1 LKVPKVSDILP
12 ENTAVLLLAYGGPDS
27 LEDVP
32 AYLFDIRGGRETPQ
46 KLVDEVTER
55 YKLIGGRSP
64 LLEITRSVANKLQ
77 GQLDM
82 PVYIGMRHWKPFI
95 SDVVGQMDAG
105 GVSHIVAICM
115 APHYSDLSIG
125 KYRQKLEEALVGRNI
140 TLSFVESWYR
150 QPDYVGGLAANVRKT
165 ILRWPIQKR
174 DEVQII
180 FTAHSLPQSILE
192 KGDPYDR
199 QLRETAGLLAE
210 ELDLPGDR
218 WTFSY
223 QSAART
229 PVPWLGPQI
238 EEHIVELAGAGH
250 QDLLIA
256 PVGFVSDH
264 VEVLYD
270 IDIRV
275 AQIAHQHNLRVER
288 TPMLNDSAPLIEALA
303 ELYRATL
310 EPVT

>member
-1 LKVPKVSDILP
+1 LPATSVNLP

-27 LEDVP
+27 LQDVP
-32 AYLFDIRGGRETPQ
+32 AYLLDIRGGRETPQ
-46 KLVDEVTER
+46 ELVDEVTER
-55 YKLIGGRSP
+55 YRLIGGRSP

-77 GQLDM
+77 SQIGA
-82 PVYIGMRHWKPFI
+82 PVYIGMRHWNPTI
-95 SDVVGQMDAG
+95 SDVVGQMDAD
-105 GVSHIVAICM
+105 GVSHIVAICL
-115 APHYSDLSIG
+115 APHYSELSIG

-150 QPDYVGGLAANVRKT
+150 QPDYLGGLAENVRKT
-165 ILRWPIQKR
+165 ILRWPTQKR

-210 ELDLPGDR
+210 ELALPSDR

-238 EEHIVELAGAGH
+238 EELVVELAEAGYRE
-250 QDLLIA
+250 LLIA
-256 PVGFVSDH
+256 PVGFISDH

-270 IDIRV
+270 IDIGV
-275 AQIAHQHNLRVER
+275 TQIAHQHGLRVER
-288 TPMLNDSAPLIEALA
+288 TPMLNDTAPLIDALTA
-303 ELYRATL
+303 LYRAKL

>member
-1 LKVPKVSDILP
+1 MPVASDLLP

-27 LEDVP
+27 LDDVP
-32 AYLFDIRGGRETPQ
+32 SYLLDIRGGRETPQ
-46 KLVDEVTER
+46 ELVDEVTER
-55 YKLIGGRSP
+55 YRLIGGRSP
-64 LLEITRSVANKLQ
+64 LLEITRSVANKLK
-77 GQLDM
+77 GLIGV

-95 SDVVGQMDAG
+95 SDVVRQMDAND
-105 GVSHIVAICM
+105 VSHIVAICL
-115 APHYSDLSIG
+115 APHYSELSIG
-125 KYRQKLEEALVGRNI
+125 KYRQKLEEALIGRNI

-150 QPDYVGGLAANVRKT
+150 QPDYVGGLAENVRQT
-165 ILRWPIQKR
+165 LVRWPNQKR

-199 QLRETAGLLAE
+199 QVRETAGLLAE
-210 ELDLPGDR
+210 QLALSSDR

-238 EEHIVELAGAGH
+238 EALVVELAGAGH

-256 PVGFVSDH
+256 PIGFVSDH

-270 IDIRV
+270 IDIGV
-275 AQIAHQHNLRVER
+275 AKIARQHGLRVER
-288 TPMLNDSAPLIEALA
+288 TPMLNDSASLIEALA
-303 ELYRATL
+303 ALYRAKL
-310 EPVT
+310 EPAT